1 MDWQTVGMAFGLI
14 LFMEMGDKTQLAVLT
29 LVARTGRVVAVSLGA
44 AAGLTAVAAL
54 GVTVGAAAT
63 ELVPHSWLALGAGT
77 LFVLLG
83 LLTLWSA
90 VKGEGDDQ
98 EEIRGA
104 RFWRLVATG
113 RPWAVSGG
121 SFGLLFLAEMGDKSQ
136 LAVIGLAGQTGQPGG
151 VFLGAAAALA
161 LLTLVAAVVGRVVV
175 RLIPVR
181 WVSAFAGA
189 LFLLVGGLTL
199 AGSFYE
205 AIPKFVFKS

>member
-44 AAGLTAVAAL
+44 AAGLTAVVAL

-90 VKGEGDDQ
+90 VKGAGDDQ
-98 EEIRGA
+98 EEIKGRQVLASGHHWA
-104 RFWRLVATG
+104 ALGGIWGKLWSVVPGGDGRQVATG
-113 RPWAVSGG
+113 RDWSGG
-121 SFGLLFLAEMGDKSQ
+121 TDWATRRG
-136 LAVIGLAGQTGQPGG
+136 VPGG
-151 VFLGAAAALA
+151 CGSPGPADLGGGSGGQGG
-161 LLTLVAAVVGRVVV
+161 VAVNPGAVGICLCRGPVPSSGRTNP
-175 RLIPVR
+175 R
-181 WVSAFAGA
+181 
-189 LFLLVGGLTL
+189 
-199 AGSFYE
+199 
-205 AIPKFVFKS
+205 